1 MQVRHVEGL
10 ANRNGPESCV
20 GVGDCAV
27 EALTGERAGRVLSR
41 EIHEPSGCR
50 RCGKKRKATSSVP
63 PARGAMEP
71 RAVGDPVHAQKHR
84 VREPG
89 GLAVLGGQE
98 RRRAHREVDGR
109 TPMMHD
115 REKSDRLIVP
125 WTPPNNAGQPAAEA
139 VEGSGRTKGNSCD
152 DHDAR
157 TQCRTHA
164 STGLE
169 RVRQAASRDRQ
180 QRFTATVNGVL
191 DADICGFSTRM
202 APPLPRAPCGGS
214 AGGTFPAPRICHP
227 YPDQRLAFIT
237 QGRSRMR

>member
-1 MQVRHVEGL
+1 
-10 ANRNGPESCV
+10 
-20 GVGDCAV
+20 
-27 EALTGERAGRVLSR
+27 
-41 EIHEPSGCR
+41 
-50 RCGKKRKATSSVP
+50 
-63 PARGAMEP
+63 MEP

-98 RRRAHREVDGR
+98 RRRAHRKVDGR
-109 TPMMHD
+109 TPMMYD

-125 WTPPNNAGQPAAEA
+125 KTPPNNAVEPAPEA
-139 VEGSGRTKGNSCD
+139 VEGSRRTKGNPPDSHGD
-152 DHDAR
+152 R
-157 TQCRTHA
+157 TQGRMKA
-164 STGLE
+164 PDGLE

-180 QRFTATVNGVL
+180 QRFTATVNWVL

-214 AGGTFPAPRICHP
+214 AGGTFPAPPICHP